1 MSEKLAPLLGE
12 ARPSDSVAAMPL
24 GGVVREYIR
33 LYAEGVSHTA
43 RAKQLDTDKF
53 LLFLKRYR
61 RAQDIDCLKVSDW
74 DFSATQRFVDESL
87 KSGEAPATV
96 SRRLATLKH
105 MGRVLAERLPGFIN
119 PAREVRPPKQK
130 QTRPQSISAAE
141 VGAIKECAR
150 DRSSQ
155 ETSFAALRNETLL
168 TLFLDTGL
176 RADEL
181 RSIRM
186 SQLEP
191 SLEWIKQVRTK
202 GRQFRKVYITEQ
214 MRDSLALY
222 LKARAAELQRFFP
235 NLSAQIDSK
244 LPLFISG
251 FKASTSDPKSFELGA
266 KSIWRIIR
274 SFSVDTKLHPHLL
287 RHTYATELL
296 DVSRDIRLVAQ
307 ALGHSDVRVTMRY
320 TERGDEEVA
329 QALEKARENKRSNHK

>member
-1 MSEKLAPLLGE
+1 MPEKLPPLLGE
-12 ARPSDSVAAMPL
+12 ACPSDSVASMPL
-24 GGVVREYIR
+24 GEIVREYIR

-61 RAQDIDCLKVSDW
+61 RAQDVDHLKVADW

-119 PAREVRPPKQK
+119 PAREVRPPKQ
-130 QTRPQSISAAE
+130 QPTRPQSVSAE
-141 VGAIKECAR
+141 EIGSIKQCALER
-150 DRSSQ
+150 RSQ
-155 ETSFAALRNETLL
+155 KGGFTALRNETLL
-168 TLFLDTGL
+168 ALLLDTGL
-176 RADEL
+176 RADEV

-186 SQLEP
+186 AQVEP

-202 GRQFRKVYITEQ
+202 GRQFRKVYITQE
-214 MRDSLALY
+214 MRELLQTY
-222 LKARAAELQRFFP
+222 LKARAVELQRLYVT
-235 NLSAQIDSK
+235 LSPAADAR
-244 LPLFISG
+244 LPLFIST
-251 FKASTSDPKSFELGA
+251 FKASVSDPKTFEMGA

-287 RHTYATELL
+287 RHTFATGLL
-296 DVSRDIRLVAQ
+296 EVSRDIRLVAQ
-307 ALGHSDVRVTMRY
+307 ALGHSDVRITMRY

-329 QALEKARENKRSNHK
+329 EALEKARRKSSATNN

>member
-1 MSEKLAPLLGE
+1 
-12 ARPSDSVAAMPL
+12 MPL

-53 LLFLKRYR
+53 MLFLKRYR
-61 RAQDIDCLKVSDW
+61 RAQDIDQLRVADW

-119 PAREVRPPKQK
+119 PAREVRPPKQ
-130 QTRPQSISAAE
+130 QPTRPQSISDDE
-141 VGAIKECAR
+141 VGAIKQRAR
-150 DRSSQ
+150 ERSSQ
-155 ETSFAALRNETLL
+155 NANFAALRNETLL

-176 RADEL
+176 RADEM

-186 SQLEP
+186 SQIAPCLT
-191 SLEWIKQVRTK
+191 WIKQVRTK
-202 GRQFRKVYITEQ
+202 GRQFRNVYITEQ
-214 MRDSLALY
+214 MRNLLQMY
-222 LKARAAELQRFFP
+222 LKARKTELERFFP
-235 NLSAQIDSK
+235 TLSPQVDGK

-251 FKASTSDPKSFELGA
+251 FKASPADPKSFEMGA

-287 RHTYATELL
+287 RHTFATDLL
-296 DVSRDIRLVAQ
+296 EVSRDIRLVAQ
-307 ALGHSDVRVTMRY
+307 ALGHSDVRITMRY

-329 QALEKARENKRSNHK
+329 QALEKARNKGKTSRH

>member
-24 GGVVREYIR
+24 GSVVREYIR
-33 LYAEGVSHTA
+33 LYAEGISHTA

-61 RAQDIDCLKVSDW
+61 RAQDVDLLKVADW

-119 PAREVRPPKQK
+119 PAREVRPPKLQP
-130 QTRPQSISAAE
+130 TRPQSISADE
-141 VGAIKECAR
+141 VGAIRRCAYER
-150 DRSSQ
+150 RSQ
-155 ETSFAALRNETLL
+155 DASFTTVRNETLL
-168 TLFLDTGL
+168 SLFLDTGL
-176 RADEL
+176 RADEI

-186 SQLEP
+186 SQIDPGL
-191 SLEWIKQVRTK
+191 SWIKQVKTK
-202 GRQFRKVYITEQ
+202 GRQFRKVYITEE
-214 MRDSLALY
+214 MRELLQEY
-222 LKARAAELQRFFP
+222 LKARKAELGRFFP
-235 NLSAQIDSK
+235 TLSPQLDGK

-251 FKASTSDPKSFELGA
+251 FKASTSDPKSFEMGA
-266 KSIWRIIR
+266 KSIWRVIR

-287 RHTYATELL
+287 RHTFATDLL
-296 DVSRDIRLVAQ
+296 EESRDIRLVAQ
-307 ALGHSDVRVTMRY
+307 ALGHSDVRITMRY
-320 TERGDEEVA
+320 TERADEEVA
-329 QALEKARENKRSNHK
+329 QALERARGKRRTTDN